1 MWWVVAAALVV
12 IAGGTW
18 WAVSS
23 RTPAQGGTNLGDPV
37 PNEGRDHVAI
47 GTPIQYRAQP
57 PASGNHYP
65 SPLAPGVYPDGRL
78 PGFWVHNLEH
88 GYVVLVYKPPVSPAL
103 LDQFDAMERTF
114 PKSKYG
120 YAKLVVVPYAEMT
133 HPFAALAW
141 DWRLWLDAFDRQKV
155 LAFYRAHVDRGPED
169 VP

>member
-1 MWWVVAAALVV
+1 M
-12 IAGGTW
+12 
-18 WAVSS
+18 
-23 RTPAQGGTNLGDPV
+23 
-37 PNEGRDHVAI
+37 
-47 GTPIQYRAQP
+47 
-57 PASGNHYP
+57 
-65 SPLAPGVYPDGRL
+65 
-78 PGFWVHNLEH
+78 
-88 GYVVLVYKPPVSPAL
+88 LVYKPPVSPAL